1 MPAVAQFSSG
11 AVKGDVF
18 YVAGGEL
25 PPSSA
30 PVVVKNLWMYY
41 VPTDTW
47 VSGAHTCQPRS
58 RRRLAP
64 ACRSALVSKL
74 HPGFSGPALAYLSI
88 HI

>member
-47 VSGAHTCQPRS
+47 VSCA
-58 RRRLAP
+58 LAR
-64 ACRSALVSKL
+64 RSALISQ
-74 HPGFSGPALAYLSI
+74 HNPCFSGPNTI
-88 HI
+88 C

>member
-1 MPAVAQFSSG
+1 MPAIAQFSSG

-30 PVVVKNLWMYY
+30 PVVVKNLRMYY

-47 VSGAHTCQPRS
+47 VAGAD
-58 RRRLAP
+58 RRPWPRLAAPPQP
-64 ACRSALVSKL
+64 A
-74 HPGFSGPALAYLSI
+74 PSGLFRGLC
-88 HI
+88 

>member
-47 VSGAHTCQPRS
+47 VSGA
-58 RRRLAP
+58 L
-64 ACRSALVSKL
+64 ACRSALCSQ
-74 HPGFSGPALAYLSI
+74 HNPGFSGPNTI
-88 HI
+88 C

>member
-30 PVVVKNLWMYY
+30 PVVVKSLWMYY
-41 VPTDTW
+41 VPTDNW
-47 VSGAHTCQPRS
+47 VPGARA
-58 RRRLAP
+58 LAAVASP
-64 ACRSALVSKL
+64 PLAAPPWP
-74 HPGFSGPALAYLSI
+74 HPG
-88 HI
+88 